1 MEINSS
7 NLNLKTEHTTSSRPL
22 SAINRLTKM
31 KK

>member
-7 NLNLKTEHTTSSRPL
+7 NQKIEHTTYSRPL

-31 KK
+31 KE